1 MILASVFFV
10 QKYCSKN
17 KGKFLIHP
25 SKNVDKERS
34 ESLGIDHNML
44 TLGAII
50 GTAVLYDVKQY
61 KNKTELEIDKNKH
74 YADIKKFG
82 FCKYGFMIKNAHRLR
97 SLIPYLGKL
106 KFFEVRYP
114 ISFR

>member
-1 MILASVFFV
+1 MIHA
-10 QKYCSKN
+10 
-17 KGKFLIHP
+17 

-34 ESLGIDHNML
+34 ESLSIDHNML
-44 TLGAII
+44 TRGAII

-82 FCKYGFMIKNAHRLR
+82 FVSMD
-97 SLIPYLGKL
+97 S
-106 KFFEVRYP
+106 
-114 ISFR
+114 